1 MGWLRRIALALL
13 GRYGARLR
21 YPHLLLLAGAAF
33 AFDLALPDGL
43 PFVDE
48 LVLGLLTLL
57 FATWRRRRGTGAGE
71 VDPDAPRSVDARE
84 AGRTAR

>member
-33 AFDLALPDGL
+33 ALDLVLPDGL
-43 PFVDE
+43 PFLDE

-57 FATWRRRRGTGAGE
+57 FATWRRRRGEGE
-71 VDPDAPRSVDARE
+71 DDPDPRRSVDARE
-84 AGRTAR
+84 TDRTAR

>member
-33 AFDLALPDGL
+33 ALDLVLPDGL
-43 PFVDE
+43 PFLDE
-48 LVLGLLTLL
+48 LVLGLMTLL
-57 FATWRRRRGTGAGE
+57 FATWRNGRAEDRGS
-71 VDPDAPRSVDARE
+71 DRMPDARR
-84 AGRTAR
+84 

>member
-33 AFDLALPDGL
+33 ALDLVLPDGL
-43 PFVDE
+43 PFLDE
-48 LVLGLLTLL
+48 LVLAFATLL
-57 FATWRRRRGTGAGE
+57 FATWRKGRGRKDGRDTDRELEG
-71 VDPDAPRSVDARE
+71 PR
-84 AGRTAR
+84 